1 MNWENYLYPTD
12 EKPLERLVEGYSNTS
27 IFRTIAFVGDSMSSG
42 EFETC
47 DENGEHGFYD
57 LFEYSFGQ
65 HIARKNGL
73 TAHSFSRGGM
83 TAREYINGYAEE
95 KGFWDPQKAA
105 QAYVIA
111 LGYNDL
117 VCAKMD
123 VGSTDDIDPADH
135 KNNDPTFAGYYAAI
149 VARYKEIAP
158 DAKFFFMTF
167 PKTGDQKLDS
177 VAEKHAE
184 LLYSLAGYYENCYVI
199 DMFRNAPIF
208 DEAFKER
215 FFMYGH
221 MNPMGYLLI
230 AKMLDSYIDY
240 IIRHNSA
247 DFKTAGFI
255 NTDVKY
261 K

>member
-1 MNWENYLYPTD
+1 MNWENYLYPQD
-12 EKPLERLVEGYSNTS
+12 EKPLDRLVEGYSNTS

-123 VGSTDDIDPADH
+123 VGSTDDIDRRALQGDRSRR
-135 KNNDPTFAGYYAAI
+135 KVFLYDLSEDRRSK
-149 VARYKEIAP
+149 ARFGRRKARRTALQPCRILR
-158 DAKFFFMTF
+158 
-167 PKTGDQKLDS
+167 KLLR
-177 VAEKHAE
+177 HR
-184 LLYSLAGYYENCYVI
+184 YV
-199 DMFRNAPIF
+199 P
-208 DEAFKER
+208 
-215 FFMYGH
+215 
-221 MNPMGYLLI
+221 
-230 AKMLDSYIDY
+230 
-240 IIRHNSA
+240 
-247 DFKTAGFI
+247 
-255 NTDVKY
+255 
-261 K
+261 